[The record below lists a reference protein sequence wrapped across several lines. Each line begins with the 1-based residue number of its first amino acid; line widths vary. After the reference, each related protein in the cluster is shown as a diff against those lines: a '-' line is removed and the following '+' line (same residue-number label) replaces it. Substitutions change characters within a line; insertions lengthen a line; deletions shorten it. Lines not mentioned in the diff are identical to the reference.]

1 MIEIISDKR
10 FYGPI
15 ITIILG
21 IIIYNIGASIIKKI
35 NKIENKH
42 IDNKKKGTIVSL
54 IKNIYK
60 YIIVIIVIL
69 IVLNIFGVN
78 TTSILASLGVVGVVF
93 GLAFQDIIKNLLS
106 GISIVLDNK
115 YSIGDNVLINDFRG
129 EVISFGLQTTKIKA
143 WTGEVLIINN
153 SSITNIINYSMNETN
168 LVIDVGVDYK
178 TNLETLEK
186 VLNGIKD
193 KIRKLDNVV
202 GDMDILGL
210 DKLDNSAIIYRILI
224 PCDPNYFAGIKRKV
238 LKIIKIEF
246 DKNNIIIP
254 YNKLDINIE
263 RS

>member
-10 FYGPI
+10 FYSPI

-21 IIIYNIGASIIKKI
+21 IIIYNIGRTIIKKI

-60 YIIVIIVIL
+60 YVIVIIVIL
-69 IVLNIFGVN
+69 VILSIFGVD
-78 TTSILASLGVVGVVF
+78 TTSILASLGIVGVVF

-129 EVISFGLQTTKIKA
+129 EIISFGLQTTKIKA

-153 SSITNIINYSMNETN
+153 SSITNIINYSLNDTN
-168 LVIDVGVDYK
+168 LIIDLDVDYK
-178 TNLETLEK
+178 TDLEKLEK
-186 VLNGIKD
+186 VLNNLKKDIKS
-193 KIRKLDNVV
+193 IEMVT
-202 GDMDILGL
+202 GEMTILGL
-210 DKLDNSAIIYRILI
+210 EKLDSSSIVYRISI
-224 PCDPNYFAGIKRKV
+224 PCDSNYFAKIKRET
-238 LKIIKIEF
+238 LKIIKKEF
-246 DKNNIIIP
+246 DKNNIVIP
-254 YNKLDINIE
+254 YNKLDVNIE